1 MTIKSRLSCIVADQF
16 PDFYKEEGENFLAFI
31 EAYYSYMEQN
41 GKLTDAIQN
50 LEDYRDVSTTLDEYL
65 IHFQETLL
73 PSVPYDVVADKRLLA
88 KYIKN
93 YNTTRGTIASY
104 KLLFRAIY
112 NEDVEIYYPA
122 DQMLKVSDGD
132 WNLDRYLVTV
142 FDKKLY
148 DFIGKTIY
156 GMQSNA
162 EALVEDI
169 VGRVVNGRDLMQINV
184 SNVKGS
190 FNHQEYIRLLT
201 DTNATGHAAIVEAG
215 ISKIEIQQPGA
226 EYVAGDII
234 DIISEEN
241 GDFGKVVVTDTVDLG
256 GSLTFTIADGGSGYT
271 AASTSDDEGGTTV
284 SITGGDG
291 NTPASFTLGLS
302 DIDDTFVISMNTNLI
317 ASNNIFGDLA
327 PTVVDRNNNN
337 LLMSTFKDTIIGAP
351 HLGFPELEETVDEI
365 EYRDNKSA
373 VIHIANTDAEFVN
386 GDQIFGASGYAN
398 GVVVSVLAA
407 SADGAAVL
415 EVDTFGAFSSSIRN
429 MLNDSEEIQ
438 ETDHWT
444 SSRSDVPTSND
455 VVAPDGTTTAENL
468 IESTDTSTDHY
479 LGVKNSALVG
489 LVDGSTYYTYSVY
502 AKPIV
507 AGSKRYLCYRGLS
520 RGANYPIFDIVDGT
534 VIHAGTQWTDTK
546 IEPAGNG
553 WWRCSSRTNPNSTTG
568 WRIGLQSS
576 TTMGSGGYQYTGD
589 GVSGAS
595 IWGAQQEEGYLT
607 AYQRKQDTDTTGT
620 GEFVFKTNSEKNSG
634 TNMGKVTAFHAN
646 TIGYHVVSIANVAS
660 QDIIEGDE
668 LVGTSVHVANT
679 ADNAVTGDEL
689 YTFGVIKEIL
699 TTTANAYQHEPNA
712 NTVQTGTISSSGTTV
727 TGTNVGTNLA
737 KNEVIKSGDQSR
749 RVASVTNSGVIETDT
764 AFDPALSS
772 APYGKGGI
780 WRTLIKARVTS
791 NATSS
796 VAHQFTSGPMQSFLE
811 GEAVRIQGE
820 GATVV
825 ANIAFTTSNTVY
837 ENIHTKLSDSLI
849 FKNSTFGSII
859 TLSNRVGGSGF
870 TVAPNVL
877 VRENDI
883 AALGIGEQY
892 ITLQTDDVNW
902 NTGDS
907 QVTALDTND
916 RVEQTSSTATG
927 DVKGGAIGSNVP
939 VTIAHANGTYETT
952 VRVWQDFLQRQPG
965 NVTFDVDQ
973 VIALKFFGE
982 SYVPGT
988 TDSRTSTGT
997 GSAKVVK
1004 IVDRGVLGDNADIG
1018 VTVGADGTITA
1029 LRVVDSGF
1037 SHKHDEV
1044 VRLKDSGRT
1053 DSTQAVVKLSLDNV
1067 ANSEGYYSSSRS
1079 HLSTKRGFIQDSNR
1093 YQEFSYEISVPL
1105 SFQRYKD
1112 VVLQLAHP
1120 AGQALFG
1127 QYQSSSEIAADVVAT
1142 ANNVT
1147 RIEATGTFSIDNGTQ
1162 NIVGVGSDMQNEFAS
1177 GGTIILEVSAGQYYR
1192 LPLNIVSSA
1201 IAATTHVTWS
1211 NTSISSAKAYYVTG
1225 Q

>member
-468 IESTDTSTDHY
+468 IESTDTNTDHY

-489 LVDGSTYYTYSVY
+489 VVDGSVYYTYSVY

-534 VIHAGTQWTDTK
+534 VVHAGTQWTDTK

-576 TTMGSGGYQYTGD
+576 TTMGSSGFQYTGD

-634 TNMGKVTAFHAN
+634 TNMGKVTTFHAN
-646 TIGYHVVSIANVAS
+646 TIGYHLVEFANNAGTTVVA
-660 QDIIEGDE
+660 GDE
-668 LVGTSVHVANT
+668 FVGDEPNTANT
-679 ADNAVTGDEL
+679 ADSAITGDEL
-689 YTFGVIKEIL
+689 YSFGVVKHVISDTPGGYEHL
-699 TTTANAYQHEPNA
+699 PLA
-712 NTVQTGTISSSGTTV
+712 NTVQSGTISSSGTTV
-727 TGTNVGTNLA
+727 TGTNVGVNLA
-737 KNEVIKSGDQSR
+737 KHDAIKAGEQTSR
-749 RVASVTNSGVIETDT
+749 RVTAVNGANEITVTP
-764 AFDPALSS
+764 AFSPALTN
-772 APYGKGGI
+772 AAYGKGGVY
-780 WRTLIKARVTS
+780 RNLVKARVTS
-791 NATSS
+791 NTTSAI
-796 VAHQFTSGPMQSFLE
+796 AHQFQTGPFQGFKE
-811 GEAVRIQGE
+811 GEGVAKTGS
-820 GATVV
+820 ATIVGNV
-825 ANIAFTTSNTVY
+825 AYTTSNTAY
-837 ENIHTKLSDSLI
+837 ENAYTSLSDSLI
-849 FKNSTFGSII
+849 FKNSIFGSIDR
-859 TLSNRVGGSGF
+859 LSNRIGGTGF
-870 TVAPNVL
+870 TVAPDVI

-892 ITLQTDDVNW
+892 ITLQTDNVNW

-907 QVTALDTND
+907 QVTVLDTND
-916 RVEQTSSTATG
+916 AVAQTSTG
-927 DVKGGAIGSNVP
+927 ASGDIKGGVIGSNVP
-939 VTIAHANGTYETT
+939 ATIAHANGTYETT
-952 VRVWQDFLQRQPG
+952 IRVWQKMLQRSPG
-965 NVTFDVDQ
+965 NISFANNTTVA
-973 VIALKFFGE
+973 INIHGSE
-982 SYVPGT
+982 YVPGT
-988 TDSRTSTGT
+988 IDARTPTAT
-997 GSAKVVK
+997 GSAKIVK
-1004 IVDRGVLGDNADIG
+1004 IVDRGVLGDNASVRADI
-1018 VTVGADGTITA
+1018 GADGTITGV
-1029 LRVVDSGF
+1029 RVVDSGF
-1037 SHKHDEV
+1037 SHEQNEL
-1044 VRLKDSGRT
+1044 VRFAESGRT
-1053 DSTQAVVKLSLDNV
+1053 DSTQALANLTLQNV

-1079 HLSTKRGFIQDSNR
+1079 HVSTKRGIIQDSNK
-1093 YQEFSYEISVPL
+1093 YQEFSYEIATPL
-1105 SFQRYKD
+1105 SLQRYRD
-1112 VVLQLAHP
+1112 VVLDLAHP
-1120 AGQALFG
+1120 AGQNLFG
-1127 QYQSSSEIAADVVAT
+1127 QYQSSSDIAADVVVT

-1147 RIEATGTFSIDNGTQ
+1147 RIQATGTFSIANGSQ
-1162 NIVGVGSDMQNEFAS
+1162 NIIGVNSDMQNEFIN
-1177 GGTIILEVSAGQYYR
+1177 GGVFILEVSANQYYR

-1201 IAATTHVTWS
+1201 TQATTHVTWS
-1211 NTSISSAKAYYVTG
+1211 NTSISSAKAYYITG